1 MNRPMKKTVG
11 KLEAWDF
18 AAGTYS
24 TRTIKRERFN
34 QHDFLEYLSALE
46 LMDFSHNFDDEL

>member
-1 MNRPMKKTVG
+1 MKKTVG